1 MPSHG
6 CLISRAWRVVGIIA
20 LLMVPL
26 LPTPAAL
33 GADTVTVGGLSYV
46 NKGLVGVGRLPADLR
61 DKFGETFGSGSGM
74 ALDAKSWTRTAAG
87 YQGTFYM
94 LPDRG
99 YNVGGTTDYR
109 ARLNKLTVTF
119 TPLADLAAVP
129 VAERQKSVTATLTD
143 TILLTDAAGESLTG
157 LDPAENGIRRA
168 ANGFPDLP
176 QAPTGRVSIDAESL
190 ALLPD
195 GGFFIGDEY
204 GPYVYRFSP
213 TGRLLAAIRPPEAF
227 LPKRKGKDHF
237 SSNNP
242 GPGAQEPVPP
252 NPETGRQNNQ
262 GFEGLTLTPDGKFL
276 VVILQS
282 ATRQDGGNAPETRR
296 YTRLLYYDLADL
308 ERPKL
313 VREHVV
319 PLPVFDTA
327 DGKRRVAAQSEL
339 LALGETR
346 FLLLCRDA
354 TNGYGM
360 DGATSRYRTIE
371 LLDTAQA
378 TNIADTPYDGTP
390 ALASEASGQRGN
402 SMVRAHSASED
413 ARERAGDTRPEPG
426 STARGMP
433 VAPGGKL
440 ADGVVPAT
448 LTPFIDVND
457 NAQLSKFGLH
467 NGEPNDRNNLS
478 EKWEGLVLAPA
489 LDPANPN
496 DYLLFITNDND
507 FITQNGYQVNAA
519 YKDASGAD
527 VDTMLLVYRIT
538 LPEQPK

>member
-1 MPSHG
+1 MSMSPSSRP
-6 CLISRAWRVVGIIA
+6 ISRAWRGIGFVA
-20 LLMVPL
+20 LLIGVL
-26 LPTPAAL
+26 GAPAAR
-33 GADTVTVGGLSYV
+33 GADTITVGGLGYV

-74 ALDAKSWTRTAAG
+74 AVDAKSWTRTPAG

-99 YNVGGTTDYR
+99 YNIGGTTDYR

-119 TPLADLAAVP
+119 TPLVDPAAVP

-143 TILLTDAAGESLTG
+143 AIPLTDPAGEPLTG

-176 QAPTGRVSIDAESL
+176 QAPNGRISIDAESL

-195 GGFFIGDEY
+195 GGFLIGDEY
-204 GPYVYRFSP
+204 GPYIYRFSP
-213 TGRLLAAIRPPEAF
+213 TGHLLAAIRPPEAF
-227 LPKRKGKDHF
+227 LPKRKGKDNF

-276 VVILQS
+276 VVVLQS
-282 ATRQDGGNAPETRR
+282 ATRQDGGDAPETRR

-308 ERPKL
+308 DRPRL

-354 TNGYGM
+354 GNGYGM

-378 TNIADTPYDGTP
+378 TNIAGMPFDGTV
-390 ALASEASGQRGN
+390 A
-402 SMVRAHSASED
+402 
-413 ARERAGDTRPEPG
+413 
-426 STARGMP
+426 
-433 VAPGGKL
+433 VAPKGKL
-440 ADGVVPAT
+440 ADGIVPAT
-448 LTPFIDVND
+448 LTPFIDLND

-467 NGEPNDRNNLS
+467 NGVPNDRNNLS
-478 EKWEGLVLAPA
+478 EKWEGLALAPA

-507 FITQNGYQVNAA
+507 FITQNGYQVGAP

-538 LPEQPK
+538 LPHQPK

>member
-1 MPSHG
+1 MNMSLHDHFG
-6 CLISRAWRVVGIIA
+6 AWRGMAFAASLVA
-20 LLMVPL
+20 LLPQSV
-26 LPTPAAL
+26 AL
-33 GADTVTVGGLSYV
+33 GADTITVGGLSYV

-61 DKFGETFGSGSGM
+61 DKFGETFGSGSGL
-74 ALDAKSWTRTAAG
+74 ALDAKSWQLTPTG
-87 YQGTFYM
+87 YQGTFYV

-99 YNVGGTTDYR
+99 YNIGGTTDYR

-119 TPLADLAAVP
+119 TPLVDPAAVP

-143 TILLTDAAGESLTG
+143 TILLTDPTGESLTG

-168 ANGFPDLP
+168 ADGFPDLP
-176 QAPTGRVSIDAESL
+176 QAPNGRVSIDAESL

-195 GGFFIGDEY
+195 DGFFIGDEY

-227 LPKRKGKDHF
+227 LPKRNGKDHF

-242 GPGAQEPVPP
+242 GPGAPEPVPP
-252 NPETGRQNNQ
+252 NPEAGRQNNQ
-262 GFEGLTLTPDGKFL
+262 GFEGLTPTPDGKLL
-276 VVILQS
+276 VVALQS

-296 YTRLLYYDLADL
+296 YSRLLYYDLADL
-308 ERPKL
+308 QLPRL

-354 TNGYGM
+354 GNGFGM
-360 DGATSRYRTIE
+360 DGAASRYRSVEII
-371 LLDTAQA
+371 DTSQA
-378 TNIADTPYDGTP
+378 TNIAGTAYDGT
-390 ALASEASGQRGN
+390 
-402 SMVRAHSASED
+402 V
-413 ARERAGDTRPEPG
+413 
-426 STARGMP
+426 P
-433 VAPGGKL
+433 VAPGGRL

-448 LTPFIDVND
+448 LTPFIDLND

-478 EKWEGLVLAPA
+478 EKWEGLALAPA

-507 FITQNGYQVNAA
+507 FITQKGFQVGAA

-538 LPEQPK
+538 LPQQPK